1 MNTSLSTHKH
11 KILSLAIFALLNP
24 LAFNA
29 LAQSDS
35 AISAIEEI
43 SVTGSRIPRR
53 DLTANSPISVIDQ
66 EIIRSANVTN
76 MEEFLRDQPQFV
88 AGVGAN
94 SNNGNDG
101 SATVDLR
108 NLGEE
113 RTLVLVDGKRFTPYD
128 YQGFVDLGMIPTS
141 LVSRVEI
148 VTGGAS
154 AVYGT
159 DAVAGVVNFIM
170 NDEFEGVEF
179 NVSTSQTGENDA
191 KRQDYSLTLGKN
203 FADGRGNIVFNMG
216 YTDQDALTQAER
228 PFGEET
234 LDDLL
239 SPVGSATVP
248 GGSVAD
254 GSFPGDAE
262 EGFVQF
268 DPMGN
273 TVSFFNTFNFNPFNL
288 YQTPQKKQTATILGH
303 FDFTDSLTGFTR
315 ISYAKNEINTI
326 IAPTGT
332 FFNNYS
338 IDYLNNPY
346 LGAGAVARFTTVD
359 NNECDDPVFDANDVL
374 VGCNALAATA
384 GDGIVDISFG
394 RRLTE
399 LGTRDSLYENEAT
412 QFVFGLNG
420 NLGETME
427 WEAFAQYGKTD
438 RTQAFLNDV
447 SSARV
452 TEALSAV
459 DNGGTIE
466 CSSGN
471 PACSPANL
479 FGAGNLSQ
487 AAAQYI
493 RLDLSEVNDTEQFVL
508 GATLT
513 GETGFTIPSA
523 ELPLSYSF
531 GFEYRNDEAQNKPDA
546 NYDVYSGGDSIGFG
560 TSSPVDSELKIKEVF
575 GELMIP
581 VLDNVNIEAGVRF
594 AQYEN
599 TANTVTG
606 KFNNDF
612 DNTSYK
618 IGGDWTI
625 VEGLRAR
632 AMFQHAVRA
641 PNLSEIGLPL
651 TPSTGDLNVDPCE
664 GSNPVGNP
672 QLTALCIATGVPAGS
687 IGTVNSIISGQINN
701 FLGGDPNLEPEE
713 ADTYTLGL
721 VYTPSNI
728 PGLELSLDYYDITIE
743 NVITQLAEQE
753 VVNGCYNQEQVATGP
768 LCSRIFR
775 NPLNGSLQGG
785 NDTGVSV
792 SLLNSAEESVN
803 GIDFAANYALDFEN
817 AGSLK
822 LALLGTYTFE
832 HEFQSA
838 KGTAAYDCVGL
849 VGNTC
854 ISPDPKFRWTQTTTW
869 EFEEFQ
875 LNLTWRYLDDLQ
887 QDEIKLGGASKAD
900 YAEPDISSYSYFD
913 LSASFT
919 FNENWKVRM
928 GIDNMFDKEPPI
940 VGNDYGGTLENSGN
954 TFPATYDPLGR
965 AFFLG
970 LNVNF

>member
-1 MNTSLSTHKH
+1 
-11 KILSLAIFALLNP
+11 
-24 LAFNA
+24 
-29 LAQSDS
+29 
-35 AISAIEEI
+35 
-43 SVTGSRIPRR
+43 
-53 DLTANSPISVIDQ
+53 
-66 EIIRSANVTN
+66 
-76 MEEFLRDQPQFV
+76 
-88 AGVGAN
+88 
-94 SNNGNDG
+94 
-101 SATVDLR
+101 
-108 NLGEE
+108 
-113 RTLVLVDGKRFTPYD
+113 
-128 YQGFVDLGMIPTS
+128 
-141 LVSRVEI
+141 
-148 VTGGAS
+148 
-154 AVYGT
+154 
-159 DAVAGVVNFIM
+159 
-170 NDEFEGVEF
+170 
-179 NVSTSQTGENDA
+179 
-191 KRQDYSLTLGKN
+191 
-203 FADGRGNIVFNMG
+203 
-216 YTDQDALTQAER
+216 
-228 PFGEET
+228 
-234 LDDLL
+234 
-239 SPVGSATVP
+239 
-248 GGSVAD
+248 
-254 GSFPGDAE
+254 
-262 EGFVQF
+262 
-268 DPMGN
+268 
-273 TVSFFNTFNFNPFNL
+273 
-288 YQTPQKKQTATILGH
+288 
-303 FDFTDSLTGFTR
+303 
-315 ISYAKNEINTI
+315 
-326 IAPTGT
+326 
-332 FFNNYS
+332 
-338 IDYLNNPY
+338 
-346 LGAGAVARFTTVD
+346 
-359 NNECDDPVFDANDVL
+359 
-374 VGCNALAATA
+374 
-384 GDGIVDISFG
+384 
-394 RRLTE
+394 
-399 LGTRDSLYENEAT
+399 
-412 QFVFGLNG
+412 
-420 NLGETME
+420 
-427 WEAFAQYGKTD
+427 
-438 RTQAFLNDV
+438 
-447 SSARV
+447 
-452 TEALSAV
+452 
-459 DNGGTIE
+459 
-466 CSSGN
+466 
-471 PACSPANL
+471 
-479 FGAGNLSQ
+479 
-487 AAAQYI
+487 
-493 RLDLSEVNDTEQFVL
+493 
-508 GATLT
+508 
-513 GETGFTIPSA
+513 
-523 ELPLSYSF
+523 
-531 GFEYRNDEAQNKPDA
+531 
-546 NYDVYSGGDSIGFG
+546 
-560 TSSPVDSELKIKEVF
+560 
-575 GELMIP
+575 
-581 VLDNVNIEAGVRF
+581 
-594 AQYEN
+594 
-599 TANTVTG
+599 
-606 KFNNDF
+606 
-612 DNTSYK
+612 
-618 IGGDWTI
+618 
-625 VEGLRAR
+625 
-632 AMFQHAVRA
+632 MFQHAVRA